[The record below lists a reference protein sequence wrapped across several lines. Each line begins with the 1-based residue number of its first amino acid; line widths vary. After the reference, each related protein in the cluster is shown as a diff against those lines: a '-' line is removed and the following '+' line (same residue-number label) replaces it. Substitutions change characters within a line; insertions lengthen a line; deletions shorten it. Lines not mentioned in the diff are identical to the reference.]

1 MRKLGFTALIALFV
15 FPAGAAL
22 AQAGSPSPIA
32 TDRPGFLFSS
42 LTVGPHVF
50 QAELGVPS
58 VTLVSDSGV
67 DIRSSS
73 LFALFRYGVTDRFE
87 LRLDAPIYTE
97 TRVTA
102 GGLRATD
109 HGYGDVELGAKWHLV
124 DDAGARPSFALIPS
138 VILPTG
144 EKGFSAGDP
153 VYQLNTASEWSLAN
167 GWGLAALA
175 GYLNGPS
182 GDGRYDQ
189 GTFALSLGR
198 SLPSP
203 AWSAY
208 GEAAY
213 VTTNL
218 DGAADSSFLGAGV
231 KYLVNQNVQLDLSF
245 DRGLTSD
252 SPDWLLGLG
261 FSARF

>member
-1 MRKLGFTALIALFV
+1 MRRLRF
-15 FPAGAAL
+15 AAL
-22 AQAGSPSPIA
+22 TIFFSAGSALASPIA

-42 LTVGPHVF
+42 LTVGPHTF
-50 QAELGVPS
+50 QVELGIPS
-58 VTLVSDSGV
+58 VTLASDSGV
-67 DIRSSS
+67 DVRSTS

-102 GGLRATD
+102 GGLHATD
-109 HGYGDVELGAKWHLV
+109 HGYGDVEVGAKWHLV
-124 DDAGARPSFALIPS
+124 DNAGARPSFALIPS

-144 EKGFSAGDP
+144 EKGFSAEDP
-153 VYQLNTASEWSLAN
+153 VYQLNTASEWSLAK

-213 VTTNL
+213 ITTNL
-218 DGAADSSFLGAGV
+218 DGAADVSFLGAGV
-231 KYLVNQNVQLDLSF
+231 KYLVNNDVQLDLSF